1 MSAPDI
7 GSMQLFDAVQPA
19 IGAGLHA
26 VTSTVVITPAPGQ
39 PPVASPDLSRALHR
53 DFVLVGGTGL
63 SIQPTEVL
71 ACHPPRNGTGQY
83 EANLP
88 HVVLAR
94 RTLPWERSAPGGAP
108 WLALLVFAAGEVGF
122 SSMSLSAAVG
132 PTAAAEFEADEPG
145 ASGTTVDVVS
155 VLDTGVLAGVLPSTL
170 ELSLLSHVRRVNTA
184 DTTLDMNDDDGWLA
198 VVVANRLPLGG
209 PTPVRYHACLVSLE
223 HRGDLFSGG
232 QPVPASNTNLLLLY
246 RWDFTTDVGGT
257 FGELAEDL
265 DTGVLGQPA
274 DNGPDDRGRTSIV
287 HTVRDG
293 TQRQSTYRGPLTIGA
308 DALPADDTADIS
320 YDAAYELGRLLG
332 AADGPFTRNVV
343 DWHRAAA
350 IAAHSAEQQATIR
363 ALASRHAEPDFAL
376 DAEPAHIMA
385 AASGLAAVVRS
396 LAPRAPHRPMRAS
409 RTKGGASDD

>member
-7 GSMQLFDAVQPA
+7 GSMQLFDAVRPA

-26 VTSTVVITPAPGQ
+26 VTSTVEINPA
-39 PPVASPDLSRALHR
+39 VASPGLERAQHR

-63 SIQPTEVL
+63 NLQPTEVL
-71 ACHPPRNGTGQY
+71 ACHPPRNATGQY
-83 EANLP
+83 AANLP

-94 RTLPWERSAPGGAP
+94 RTLPWERSAPDNAP
-108 WLALLVFAAGEVGF
+108 WLALLIFAAGEVTF

-132 PTAAAEFEADEPG
+132 PPAAAEFEADEPG
-145 ASGTTVDVVS
+145 ASGTTVDAVS
-155 VLDTGVLAGVLPSTL
+155 VLDPGVLAGVLPSTF

-209 PTPVRYHACLVSLE
+209 PAPVHYHACLVSLE
-223 HRGDLFSGG
+223 HRTDLFKGG
-232 QPVPASNTNLLLLY
+232 QPAPTSHPNLLLLY
-246 RWDFTTDVGGT
+246 RWDFITDVGGT

-274 DNGPDDRGRTSIV
+274 ENGPDDKGRTSIEDAL
-287 HTVRDG
+287 RDG
-293 TQRQSTYRGPLTIGA
+293 TRRQSTYRGPFTVGA
-308 DALPADDTADIS
+308 DALPDDPADIS

-332 AADGPFTRNVV
+332 AADGPFARDVV
-343 DWHRAAA
+343 EWHRAAA
-350 IAAHSAEQQATIR
+350 IAAHSTEQHEAIR
-363 ALASRHAEPDFAL
+363 GLASRHAEPDFAI
-376 DAEPAHIMA
+376 DSEPAHVMA

-396 LAPRAPHRPMRAS
+396 LAPRAPHRPTRAS
-409 RTKGGASDD
+409 RRQGGAPNG